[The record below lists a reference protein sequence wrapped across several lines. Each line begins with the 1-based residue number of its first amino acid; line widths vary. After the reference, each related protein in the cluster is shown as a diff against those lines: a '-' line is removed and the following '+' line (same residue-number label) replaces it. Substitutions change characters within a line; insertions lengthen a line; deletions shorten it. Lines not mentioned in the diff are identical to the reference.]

1 MKTLLLFL
9 LIGSLTS
16 PNDQRLY
23 ESGLA
28 FEANQ
33 NYEQA
38 MREFNLLLEQ
48 YPKSAFAD
56 DALLEIG
63 RYHFNQG
70 DAERAKAFLDR
81 IISEYGK
88 SDSSDNAYLLIGR
101 IQLKAGDID
110 DAYNTFFHLKGAF
123 PESDVLDR
131 DYFYLSIIS
140 SRRGQFKKALY
151 FLSQI
156 YTRFSE
162 SPVFPDSLYQ
172 AAYCYYRI
180 GEPQEALKMI
190 AALNEEGKGEQ
201 AVKAE
206 DYTRSLLRFLLKR
219 HYKRAKQYF
228 QMDNPSLL
236 ATGEAN
242 TLYVQAKKG
251 RFIQMISPGQ
261 NRRRNTPGNVRAM
274 YYQNDVGLWFSTGDQ
289 LISPSGSVRL
299 IAEGSALQDITSFF
313 LTSSGEIWAFD
324 KKTGLSYVFSK
335 ERKLIRKMALGD
347 VDFFKIRRD
356 GRIFVVKN
364 SRNVMEIRTLDG
376 HAIKQFNNFKKIV
389 DIAFDPLDN
398 IYLLTN
404 KGRSLSILTSDFHV
418 FQSVQL
424 QSITH
429 SSSRY
434 NHLAVDQGANIF
446 LSVSREREIL
456 KVY

>member
-9 LIGSLTS
+9 LMGNLVS

-38 MREFNLLLEQ
+38 MREFKLLLER

-56 DALLEIG
+56 DALLEMG
-63 RYHFNQG
+63 LYHFKQG
-70 DAERAKAFLDR
+70 DSEKAEGFLNR
-81 IISEYGK
+81 VVSEYGK
-88 SDSSDNAYLLIGR
+88 SDSSDNANLLIGR
-101 IQLKAGDID
+101 IQLKDGNID

-123 PESDVLDR
+123 PESDVLDQ
-131 DYFYLSIIS
+131 DYFYLAIIS

-162 SPVFPDSLYQ
+162 SPVFLDSLYQ

-190 AALNEEGKGEQ
+190 SAVNEEGLGEQ
-201 AVKAE
+201 NLKAE
-206 DYTRSLLRFLLKR
+206 DYTRNLLRFSLAR
-219 HYKRAKQYF
+219 HYTRAKQYF

-236 ATGEAN
+236 ATGEPGV
-242 TLYVQAKKG
+242 LYAQAKKG
-251 RFIQMISPGQ
+251 RFIQTISQGR
-261 NRRRNTPGNVRAM
+261 NHRRNTPGDIRAL
-274 YYQNDVGLWFSTGDQ
+274 YFQKGVGLWFSTGDQ
-289 LISPSGSVRL
+289 LIGPSGSIRL
-299 IAEGSALQDITSFF
+299 LVEGSPLQDVTSFF
-313 LTSSGEIWAFD
+313 FTNTGEIWAFD

-335 ERKLIRKMALGD
+335 ERKFIRRMAMGD

-356 GRIFVVKN
+356 GLVFVVKK
-364 SRNVMEIRTLDG
+364 SRNIMEIRTLDG
-376 HAIKQFNNFKKIV
+376 HAIKRFNNFKKIV
-389 DIAFDPLDN
+389 DLAFDPLDN

-404 KGRSLSILTSDFHV
+404 KGRALSILTSDFRT

-434 NHLAVDQGANIF
+434 NHLAVDQGSNVF
-446 LSVSREREIL
+446 LSASREREIL